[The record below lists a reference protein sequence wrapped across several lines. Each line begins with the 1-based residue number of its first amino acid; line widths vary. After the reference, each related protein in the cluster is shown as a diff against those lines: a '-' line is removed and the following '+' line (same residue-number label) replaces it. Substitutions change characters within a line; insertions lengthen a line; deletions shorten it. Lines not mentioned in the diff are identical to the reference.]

1 MPRGDGTG
9 PMGYGPMTGRGLGYC
24 SGSEVPGY
32 ATGWGPGF
40 GRGFRCGFGRGF
52 GRGLGRGFGWGF
64 RRGFAGRPAAG
75 ISPKELLQREKKM
88 LEERLGLINK
98 DLESL

>member
-40 GRGFRCGFGRGF
+40 GRGSGVVLVVVWPRPEEVSDGASERFCRTPGGRNLSEGVAAA
-52 GRGLGRGFGWGF
+52 GKKD
-64 RRGFAGRPAAG
+64 AGRAA
-75 ISPKELLQREKKM
+75 
-88 LEERLGLINK
+88 
-98 DLESL
+98 

>member
-40 GRGFRCGFGRGF
+40 GRGFRCGLVVVLAAAWEEVSDGASEEV
-52 GRGLGRGFGWGF
+52 LQDA
-64 RRGFAGRPAAG
+64 RRQE
-75 ISPKELLQREKKM
+75 SPRRSCCSGKKM
-88 LEERLGLINK
+88 LEERLELINK